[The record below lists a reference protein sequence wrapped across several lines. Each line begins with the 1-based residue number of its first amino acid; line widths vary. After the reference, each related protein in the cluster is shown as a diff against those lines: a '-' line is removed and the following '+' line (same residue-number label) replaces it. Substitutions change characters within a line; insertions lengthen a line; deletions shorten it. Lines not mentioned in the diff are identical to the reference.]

1 MMKFKSNVS
10 AQKVDGLVLSNRS
23 EVMGRIHR
31 KCELPTLA
39 GCCARARRIAPSTH
53 SPRASRSRT
62 WPERGA
68 AGDYRGANSGTVSS
82 TLTGMYPWARYA
94 ASEHLSV
101 WGAAGYGTGTLT
113 LEPEG
118 GNERAMKAGLSLA
131 MAAAGGRGELVER
144 PGEAGGP
151 ALALTTDAMF
161 VRTDSESVPGLEA
174 SSAEVTRLRLALD
187 GSWRFAS
194 ENGAALTP
202 SLEAGV
208 RHDGGDAETGLG
220 VDIGGGLAFTAP
232 ERGLA
237 FDLSARALLAHEA
250 SGFREHGLAAAFTWD
265 PRPSTDQ
272 GLTLNLRQTLGA
284 ASTGGTHAL
293 MSRETLAGLGTNDP
307 DGARR
312 LELTAGYGVALF
324 GGRFTGTPEL
334 GIGLSDT
341 GREYRLGWRLGRGSI
356 GGASFEL
363 GLEATRREAAND
375 NEAGHAVGFR
385 IGTTW

>member
-1 MMKFKSNVS
+1 
-10 AQKVDGLVLSNRS
+10 
-23 EVMGRIHR
+23 
-31 KCELPTLA
+31 
-39 GCCARARRIAPSTH
+39 
-53 SPRASRSRT
+53 
-62 WPERGA
+62 
-68 AGDYRGANSGTVSS
+68 
-82 TLTGMYPWARYA
+82 MYPWARYA
-94 ASEHLSV
+94 ATEHLSV

-118 GNERAMKAGLSLA
+118 ENERAMKAGLSLA
-131 MAAAGGRGELVER
+131 MAAAGARGELVER

-151 ALALTTDAMF
+151 ALALTTDAVF

-194 ENGAALTP
+194 EAGAALTP

-232 ERGLA
+232 ERGLT

-250 SGFREHGLAAAFTWD
+250 SGFRERGLAAAFTWD

-307 DGARR
+307 GGARR

-324 GGRFTGTPEL
+324 GGRFMGTPEL

-341 GREYRLGWRLGRGSI
+341 GRDYRLGWRLGRGSI

-363 GLEATRREAAND
+363 GLEATRREAANG